1 VTLQEAG
8 TILSFFIIPDQPVSI
23 PMPDKETG
31 NGTTAAEES
40 LQKLVFTGLFMDFLI
55 LIPETVAVI
64 LSGSATLLS
73 DVIKCANEML
83 ATAFALL
90 IIRRVTLGGKFS
102 YDYGMGKFESLTRIV
117 TGGVMFI
124 SLCILFIFTTNRIL
138 HPEPFDIDA
147 AIIGIPVMVLAG
159 IADTYHWRIYYH
171 RAQKEPTPIIEAQWR
186 LRRAK
191 TFSDLLILL
200 ALVLSVILVSY
211 HWAEYID
218 PVVSFIIIGFL
229 LLAGYREISSSLPD
243 LFDKTLEEELQLL
256 ILRELATSFD
266 RYHEFNGVRSRRSG
280 SRIYIEIFLG
290 FDPEQKAGEV
300 QEFASSLKRS
310 LESQIPGSVVSVVL
324 SKG

>member
-1 VTLQEAG
+1 M
-8 TILSFFIIPDQPVSI
+8 SDQ
-23 PMPDKETG
+23 ETG
-31 NGTTAAEES
+31 TGNSVAEES
-40 LQKLVFTGLFMDFLI
+40 LQKLVFTGLVMDILI
-55 LIPETVAVI
+55 LIPETIAVI

-73 DVIKCANEML
+73 DVIKVANEML

-102 YDYGMGKFESLTRIV
+102 YDYGMGKFESLTRII
-117 TGGVMFI
+117 TGGVMFV
-124 SLCILFIFTTNRIL
+124 SLCILLLFTSYRLL

-147 AIIGIPVMVLAG
+147 AIIGIPLMIFAS
-159 IADTYHWRIYYH
+159 IADSYHWKTYYQ
-171 RAQKEPTPIIEAQWR
+171 RAHKAPTPILEAQWR

-200 ALVLSVILVSY
+200 ALVLSVLLASW

-218 PVVSFIIIGFL
+218 PIVSFIIIGFL
-229 LLAGYREISSSLPD
+229 LLAGYREITSSLPD

-266 RYHEFNGVRSRRSG
+266 KYHDFHGVRSRRSG

-290 FDPEQKAGEV
+290 FDPEQRAGDV
-300 QEFASSLKRS
+300 QDFAASLKRS

-324 SKG
+324 SRG